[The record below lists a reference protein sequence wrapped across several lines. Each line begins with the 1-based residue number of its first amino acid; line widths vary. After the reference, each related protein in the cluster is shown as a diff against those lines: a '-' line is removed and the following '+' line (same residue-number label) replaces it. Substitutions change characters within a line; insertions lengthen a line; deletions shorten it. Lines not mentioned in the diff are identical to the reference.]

1 MTGTIFYYYKSAE
14 ANNPVLAGVPKY
26 FYIQI
31 ISYYKDRP

>member
-1 MTGTIFYYYKSAE
+1 MGTIFYYYKSAE
-14 ANNPVLAGVPKY
+14 ANVAVLAGVPTY